1 MIKVI
6 IDGVVQRARQEELLV
21 DLISRTGM
29 TIPHVCY
36 HPAEREKPVHLFGL
50 LRRLISK
57 DSLRTLAAA
66 IDLYKAL
73 DVTSNR
79 RRTPHRT
86 TKQIL

>member
-66 IDLYKAL
+66 IDFIQGFGRNLQPEKNTA
-73 DVTSNR
+73 
-79 RRTPHRT
+79 PHN
-86 TKQIL
+86 

>member
-21 DLISRTGM
+21 DLIRRTGM

-66 IDLYKAL
+66 IDFIQGFGRNLQPEKNTA
-73 DVTSNR
+73 
-79 RRTPHRT
+79 PHN
-86 TKQIL
+86 